1 MAAERGSPALLLGL
15 AALLATALL
24 AGIHHGTRERIAVRE
39 HQRALERLAAVL
51 PPALYDNDP
60 LADTAVVH
68 DARLGPGPRTV
79 WRARRDGVVTAVA
92 LAVTAPDGYAGPIEL
107 LVGIDRGGRVLGVRV
122 TGHGETPGLG
132 DPIDLRRSDW
142 VLGFDGRSLADPPP
156 ARWTVRR
163 DGGDFDQFTG
173 ATITPRAVVA
183 AVARAL
189 AFHAERGETLGELP
203 AQPR

>member
-24 AGIHHGTRERIAVRE
+24 AGIHHVTRERIAARE
-39 HQRALERLAAVL
+39 HARALERLAAVL

-60 LADTAVVH
+60 LADTTVIH

-79 WRARRDGVVTAVA
+79 WRARRAGTGTAVA

-122 TGHGETPGLG
+122 ASHAETPGLG
-132 DPIDLRRSDW
+132 DPIELRRSDW
-142 VLGFDGRSLADPPP
+142 ILSFDGRSLADPLP
-156 ARWTVRR
+156 ARWSVRR

-189 AFHAERGETLGELP
+189 AVHGERGDALYAP
-203 AQPR
+203 P

>member
-1 MAAERGSPALLLGL
+1 MAPERRSPALLLAL
-15 AALLATALL
+15 AALLATTLL
-24 AGIHHGTRERIAVRE
+24 AGIHHGTRGRIAQHE
-39 HQRALERLAAVL
+39 QARALERLAAVL

-79 WRARRDGVVTAVA
+79 WRARRAGIGTAVA
-92 LAVTAPDGYAGPIEL
+92 LAVTAPDGYAGPIDL
-107 LVGIDRGGRVLGVRV
+107 LVGIDRAGRVLGVRV
-122 TGHGETPGLG
+122 TGHAETPGLG
-132 DPIDLRRSDW
+132 DPIELRRSDW

-156 ARWTVRR
+156 ARWRVRR
-163 DGGDFDQFTG
+163 EGGEFDQFTG

-189 AFHAERGETLGELP
+189 AFHAERGDSLFELP
-203 AQPR
+203 AGAG

>member
-1 MAAERGSPALLLGL
+1 MAAERWSPALLLGL

-24 AGIHHGTRERIAVRE
+24 AGIHHATRERIAARE
-39 HQRALERLAAVL
+39 HARALDRLAAVL

-60 LADTAVVH
+60 LADTTVIH

-79 WRARRDGVVTAVA
+79 WRARRGGAGTAVA

-122 TGHGETPGLG
+122 ASHAETPGLG
-132 DPIDLRRSDW
+132 DPIELRRSDW
-142 VLGFDGRSLADPPP
+142 ILSFDGRSLGDPPP
-156 ARWTVRR
+156 ARWSVRR

-189 AFHAERGETLGELP
+189 AVHGERGDALYAP
-203 AQPR
+203 P